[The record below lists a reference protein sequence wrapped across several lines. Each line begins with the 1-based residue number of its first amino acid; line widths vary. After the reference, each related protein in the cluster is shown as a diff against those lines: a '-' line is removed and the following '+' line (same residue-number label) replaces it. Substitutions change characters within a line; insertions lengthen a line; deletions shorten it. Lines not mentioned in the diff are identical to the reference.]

1 MRFLVLGSVNIDSIF
16 TVEHIV
22 REGETIQS
30 LSFSQS
36 AGGKG
41 ANQAA
46 ALGKAGADVSFAG
59 IAGKDGLWVL
69 SLLQGYGVDTGL
81 SLVLEEGHT
90 GQAIIQV
97 DGKGENSIILN
108 AGGNHMFTERFIDSV
123 LDHFSSGDVLVL
135 QNEVNLVPYAM
146 MKGKERG
153 MRICVNPSPFAST
166 IAAWSLDL
174 ADFIFM
180 NEIEAAGLSGYS
192 SVPVSDAEYR
202 EVASTL
208 SLSFP
213 SSSVIVTAGESGSYH
228 AVKGDVIHCPAFP
241 VPAVDTTG
249 AGDTFTGFFLAA
261 DSRGTKAEEALA
273 IASRAASIAVS
284 RKGAMES
291 IPYLQELL

>member
-59 IAGKDGLWVL
+59 IAGKDGVWILDK
-69 SLLQGYGVDTGL
+69 LQGYGVDTGL

-97 DGKGENSIILN
+97 DGRGENSIILN

-135 QNEVNLVPYAM
+135 QNEASMVPYAM
-146 MKGKERG
+146 MKGRERG
-153 MRICVNPSPFAST
+153 MRICLNPSPFSSS
-166 IAAWSLDL
+166 IAAWPLDL
-174 ADFIFM
+174 ADFIFV
-180 NEIEAAGLSGYS
+180 NEIEASGLSDS

-202 EVASTL
+202 DVASTL

-261 DSRGTKAEEALA
+261 DSREAKAEEALA

-291 IPYLQELL
+291 IPYLQELS